1 MKASQS
7 KGFQP
12 SFERAHPFKVYSNGD
27 QVEWSIN
34 RNDTSGSYQDDEASF
49 LVYLWEGLEKLFVAI
64 RFLFVQLVWRP
75 MDALPMPVFKVGFL
89 SLVLII
95 FLAGNFGGDK
105 KSNHT
110 TIVGKD
116 KEKQE
121 QNDAQFAAGIPAAVN
136 TSLDRSDQSA
146 SPFAALPSD
155 GESEKK
161 AKAYIRR
168 FSKVA
173 VTEMHKYGIPAS
185 IKMAQGLLESAK
197 GESPLSTDNNNHF
210 GIKCFSKQCGKGHC
224 SNYGDDHHK
233 DFFRNYQSAWESW
246 RAHSEMIVSGRYK
259 HLLDN
264 GKDYKA
270 WAKGLK
276 KLGYATDSRYP
287 EKLIQ
292 TIEKYNLDILDNA

>member
-7 KGFQP
+7 KGFQA
-12 SFERAHPFKVYSNGD
+12 SYDQTHPFKVYSNGN
-27 QVEWSIN
+27 QVEWSLN
-34 RNDTSGSYQDDEASF
+34 RSDVSGSYQDDEASF
-49 LVYLWEGLEKLFVAI
+49 LVYLWEGLEKLFVATKYL
-64 RFLFVQLVWRP
+64 FLQLIWKP

-95 FLAGNFGGDK
+95 FLVDNFGGNDQNE
-105 KSNHT
+105 KSNA
-110 TIVGKD
+110 VGKD
-116 KEKQE
+116 DDKKEVKE
-121 QNDAQFAAGIPAAVN
+121 AALGVGLSTASMGGFN
-136 TSLDRSDQSA
+136 FSDMNA

-155 GESEKK
+155 NDSDKR

-185 IKMAQGLLESAK
+185 VKMAQGLLESAK
-197 GESPLSTDNNNHF
+197 GESPLSLNNNNHF
-210 GIKCFSKQCGKGHC
+210 GIKCFSKNCTKGHC

-233 DFFRNYQSAWESW
+233 DFFRNYKSAWESW
-246 RAHSEMIVSGRYK
+246 RAHSEMIVSGRYQK
-259 HLLDN
+259 LLDN
-264 GKDYKA
+264 GNDYKA

-276 KLGYATDSRYP
+276 KLGYATDKQYT

-292 TIEKYNLDILDNA
+292 TIEKYKLYLLDK

>member
-7 KGFQP
+7 KGFQA
-12 SFERAHPFKVYSNGD
+12 SFEQAHPFKVYSNGN

-34 RNDTSGSYQDDEASF
+34 RNDLSGSYQDDEGSF

-64 RFLFVQLVWRP
+64 KYLFLQLIWRP

-95 FLAGNFGGDK
+95 FLVGNFGGDK
-105 KSNHT
+105 KENSSNL
-110 TIVGKD
+110 VGKD
-116 KEKQE
+116 EDKQE
-121 QNDAQFAAGIPAAVN
+121 YKDAQFSAGVSSAINAGFDF
-136 TSLDRSDQSA
+136 SDRSA
-146 SPFAALPSD
+146 SPFSALPSD
-155 GESEKK
+155 TESDKK

-233 DFFRNYQSAWESW
+233 DFFRNYKSAWESW

-259 HLLDN
+259 DLLDN

-276 KLGYATDSRYP
+276 KLGYATDKQYP

-292 TIEKYNLDILDNA
+292 TIEKYKLHLLDKA